1 VRGGVE
7 PGRGENL
14 RPSMEEPVGWWIA
27 PPAAKDEI
35 AAPTGSGDC
44 LVFAAAHRDAVRAGE
59 Y

>member
-1 VRGGVE
+1 
-7 PGRGENL
+7 
-14 RPSMEEPVGWWIA
+14 VGWRIA

-44 LVFAAAHRDAVRAGE
+44 LVFAAAHRVRCGAGE